1 MFDKHRFFRGPR
13 FEGHYDYDYDYS
25 YDYQYNRFG
34 KGDLKYVILDLIR
47 DKPRYGYEI
56 IRALEER
63 SFGFYKPSPGAVY
76 PTLQMLE
83 ELGYVTLSEQD
94 GKKVYSI
101 TEEGIK
107 FLEERKGVADEIRDH
122 MKRHWNP
129 KNIKDIAEIMF
140 EVGSLRKEIKH
151 NFRRM
156 DPEKMARIR
165 EIITRA
171 CQEVSAILRE
181 EFGDAEKR

>member
-1 MFDKHRFFRGPR
+1 MFEKRRFFHGPH
-13 FEGHYDYDYDYS
+13 FEGRYDYDYDYH
-25 YDYQYNRFG
+25 YTRFG

-63 SFGFYKPSPGAVY
+63 SSGFYKPSPGAVY

-83 ELGYVTLSEQD
+83 ELGYASLSEQD

-101 TEEGIK
+101 TDEGLR
-107 FLEERKGVADEIRDH
+107 FLEERKGIADEIRDQ
-122 MKRHWNP
+122 MRRHWNP
-129 KNIKDIAEIMF
+129 KDIKEIAEVMS
-140 EVGSLRKEIKH
+140 EVGRLRKDIKH

-165 EIITRA
+165 DIITSA

-181 EFGDAEKR
+181 ELDDIGKR